1 MTHDRDW
8 TTIETAIR
16 DRLEH
21 DGAHPLLLQSF
32 LGHARQVYDGT
43 TGLISG
49 HTIDPVDILPDFE
62 HLGDAER
69 KAGLKQ
75 LSRVV
80 MIKLNGGLGT
90 GMGLEKA
97 KSLLPVK
104 NGLSFLDIIAR
115 QVLHLREQYHVG
127 LPLLLMTSFS
137 TDADTL
143 HALSAYPSLAAGQGD
158 LPLTFLQNR
167 VPKLLADSLLP
178 ATFPAD
184 PEKTWCPP
192 GHGDLYTALIT
203 NGLLDRLLT
212 RGFRYAFI
220 SNSDNLGAVIDPAIP
235 GLMHLQSIPF
245 LLEAADRTEADR
257 KGGHLARATAD
268 GRLLLR
274 ESAQCPEAES
284 ADFQDIRRFRYFN
297 TNNLWIDLQALRDL
311 VTATGSVPRLA
322 LMVNRKTVDPR
333 DDSSAPVVQ
342 LETAMGSAVA
352 RFDRAAALRVPRT
365 RFAPVKTT
373 DDLLALWSDAYT
385 LTPDWHIH
393 LAEARRQAGPPV
405 VKLDPAFYKK
415 IDQFSARFPDGAP
428 SLIGCQSLS
437 VQGDHRFAAGVR
449 VEGSVTLRN
458 ASPRQ
463 CIVPP
468 GNLS

>member
-1 MTHDRDW
+1 MTHYASW
-8 TTIETAIR
+8 QGIEAAIR
-16 DRLEH
+16 ERLQH
-21 DGAHPLLLQSF
+21 DHAHPLLTRSF
-32 LGHARQVYDGT
+32 LEHAQLVFDGT

-49 HTIDPVDILPDFE
+49 RDIDPVDALPDFE
-62 HLGDAER
+62 HLGPSER
-69 KAGLKQ
+69 QAGLDQ

-115 QVLHLREQYHVG
+115 QVLHLRQQYRVD

-143 HALSAYPSLAAGQGD
+143 AALSSYPSLAAGQGD

-167 VPKLLADSLLP
+167 VPKLLANSLLP

-203 NGLLDRLLT
+203 NGLLDRLRA

-257 KGGHLARATAD
+257 KGGHLARNAAS
-268 GRLLLR
+268 GQLLLR
-274 ESAQCPEAES
+274 ESAQCPETES
-284 ADFQDIRRFRYFN
+284 TDFQDIRRFRYFN
-297 TNNLWIDLQALRDL
+297 TNNLWIDLQALHTL
-311 VTATGSVPRLA
+311 VASTGSVPRLA

-333 DDSSAPVVQ
+333 DETSAPVVQ

-352 RFDRAAALRVPRT
+352 SFTGAAALRVPRT

-373 DDLLALWSDAYT
+373 DDLLALWSDAYA
-385 LTPDWHIH
+385 LTPDWHIQPV
-393 LAEARRQAGPPV
+393 EARRHAGPPV
-405 VKLDPAFYKK
+405 IKLDPAFYKK

-428 SLIGCQSLS
+428 SLIGCHSLT
-437 VQGDHRFAAGVR
+437 VKGDHRFAPGVV
-449 VEGSVTLRN
+449 VEGSVSLTNATPTQRLVPAGVLR
-458 ASPRQ
+458 
-463 CIVPP
+463 
-468 GNLS
+468 